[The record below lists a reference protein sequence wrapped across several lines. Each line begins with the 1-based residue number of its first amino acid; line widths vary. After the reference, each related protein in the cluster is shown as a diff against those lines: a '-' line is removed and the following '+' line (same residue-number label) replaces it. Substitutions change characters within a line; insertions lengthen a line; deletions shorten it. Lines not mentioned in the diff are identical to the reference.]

1 MKGGNW
7 AFYCC
12 NKNRFLICSPPPS
25 PPFLKCQES
34 LHVCKLYNRLAT
46 ALLKYEALWL
56 GQWRSSIKHARAGLK
71 ATLLVQEEEGG
82 GATRGSRIRVN
93 AHDRYVAMDYEILGN
108 GDP

>member
-1 MKGGNW
+1 MIV
-7 AFYCC
+7 
-12 NKNRFLICSPPPS
+12 RFLICSSPLPPP
-25 PPFLKCQES
+25 PPPLSHIQES

-82 GATRGSRIRVN
+82 GATRGSHIRVN
-93 AHDRYVAMDYEILGN
+93 AHDRYVAMDYKILGN
-108 GDP
+108 EDP